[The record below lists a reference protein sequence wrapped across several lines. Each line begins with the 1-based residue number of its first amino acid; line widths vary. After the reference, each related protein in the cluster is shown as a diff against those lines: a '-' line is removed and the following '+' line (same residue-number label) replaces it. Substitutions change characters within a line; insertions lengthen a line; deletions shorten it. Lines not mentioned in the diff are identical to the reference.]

1 MNRKLIDNHSEQKL
15 WNCNF
20 IRIKSSK
27 NKISSY
33 YARSLCENFHAGG
46 QSIFLPPVDVYERP
60 KNYKLSLS
68 LSLSLSTKRNLKGFK
83 TEYGGLFSNEFHG
96 IGNLSRQPDNYTML
110 SSFFVFLSRIYR
122 TLPFAWRQTP

>member
-1 MNRKLIDNHSEQKL
+1 MN
-15 WNCNF
+15 
-20 IRIKSSK
+20 
-27 NKISSY
+27 
-33 YARSLCENFHAGG
+33 
-46 QSIFLPPVDVYERP
+46 
-60 KNYKLSLS
+60 KNYGTAILYELNQAKTKFRLTMQDPYVKTSMLGVNQYSFHLWMCMNVPKIINSLS